1 MGEPFTPSLGFAAS
15 AGRFI
20 AQLSAVKDETGVVIS
35 QVKTV
40 TNDITEAE
48 RLYLKKK
55 PYLSDGDQSRVEEVI
70 RNTKVA
76 VNRIAKEVEP
86 ARKSVK
92 KLGTVNVIDRVDWIL
107 RRSGSTETY
116 QHSLETCHRSLLDRI
131 GMLRGVRP
139 NASDQIISSP
149 KPLLIESYNRHAEAQ
164 SDSDENARLTWT
176 IQVLRKTQAGAYLP
190 TVKHYRQPEQF
201 IQNVLCMKQ
210 RSGTI

>member
-1 MGEPFTPSLGFAAS
+1 MGDPVTPSLGFAAS

-20 AQLSAVKDETGVVIS
+20 AQLTAVKDETGVVIG

-70 RNTKVA
+70 RNTRVA

-131 GMLRGVRP
+131 SMLRGVRP
-139 NASDQIISSP
+139 NASDQAISSP
-149 KPLLIESYNRHAEAQ
+149 KPPSIESYNRHAEAQ
-164 SDSDENARLTWT
+164 SDSDENGQYQGR
-176 IQVLRKTQAGAYLP
+176 
-190 TVKHYRQPEQF
+190 
-201 IQNVLCMKQ
+201 
-210 RSGTI
+210 